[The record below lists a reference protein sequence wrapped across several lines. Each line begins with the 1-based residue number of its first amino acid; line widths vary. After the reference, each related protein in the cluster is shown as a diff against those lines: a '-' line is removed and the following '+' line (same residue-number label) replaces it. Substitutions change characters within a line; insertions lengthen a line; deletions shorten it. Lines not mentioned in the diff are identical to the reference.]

1 MIKISK
7 RTVEALE
14 PQDRDVDHYDEDLK
28 GFGVRVR
35 PSGRRTYFVMMR
47 HRCVMRRFTIG
58 SHGAVTAEAARLKA
72 KQIISDLAID
82 KNPTE
87 VEEAVRNSVTV
98 RSLGE
103 RFIAEYIPYH
113 LKPSTQGEYKR
124 CVEIFINPE
133 IGTMKLV
140 SVERTDIAKI
150 HHQLRHIPYQA
161 NRVLGVLS
169 TMFNLAESWSL
180 RPQFS
185 NPCRGLKKY
194 KEKKRERFLNR
205 EELRRLGDALRTEEE
220 FAPQAV
226 ACIRLLLLT
235 GCRLGEIQ
243 TLKWAYLDLET
254 CLAFLPDSKTG
265 RKTLYLGSVAVK
277 LLKSIPRRKNN
288 PYVIRGDIEGQH
300 LTDMQK
306 PWRRI
311 RKLADL
317 PDVRIHDLRHT
328 FASSGVALG
337 QGLPIIGRLLGH
349 TQPQTTARYAHLS
362 ATPALEVADRI
373 SENLATHIDWKAG
386 GK

>member
-7 RTVEALE
+7 RIVDALE
-14 PQDRDVDHYDEDLK
+14 VQDRDVDHFDEDLK

-35 PSGRRTYFVMMR
+35 PSGRKTYFVMMR
-47 HRCVMRRFTIG
+47 HKCVMRRFTIG

-82 KNPTE
+82 KNPTAE
-87 VEEAVRNSVTV
+87 QDAVRNSVTV

-103 RFIAEYIPYH
+103 RFIDEYVPCH
-113 LKPSTQGEYKR
+113 LKPSTAGEYKR

-140 SVERTDIAKI
+140 SVERADIAKI

-169 TMFNLAESWSL
+169 IMFNLAESWNL
-180 RPQFS
+180 RPAFT
-185 NPCRGLKKY
+185 NPCRGVRKY
-194 KEKKRERFLNR
+194 KEKKRERFLSR
-205 EELRRLGDALRTEEE
+205 EELGRLGGALRIEEE
-220 FAPQAV
+220 FAPSAV

-243 TLKWAYLDLET
+243 TLKWSYLDLDT

-277 LLKSIPRRKNN
+277 LLRSIPRRQDN
-288 PYVIRGDIEGQH
+288 PYVVTGDVEGQH

-337 QGLPIIGRLLGH
+337 QGLPIIGKLLGH
-349 TQPQTTARYAHLS
+349 SQPQTTARYAHLAAS
-362 ATPALEVADRI
+362 PALEVADKI
-373 SENLATHIDWKAG
+373 SENLATFIAWKEAG
-386 GK
+386 

>member
-1 MIKISK
+1 MMRISK
-7 RTVEALE
+7 RTVDALE
-14 PQDRDVDHYDEDLK
+14 PQERDVDHYDEDLK
-28 GFGVRVR
+28 SFGVRVR
-35 PSGRRTYFVMMR
+35 PSGRKTYFVMMR
-47 HRCVMRRFTIG
+47 HRGVMRRFTIG
-58 SHGAVTAEAARLKA
+58 SHGAVTAELARLKA
-72 KQIISDLAID
+72 KQIISDLAIN
-82 KNPTE
+82 KNPTAE
-87 VEEAVRNSVTV
+87 EEAVRKAITV

-103 RFIAEYIPYH
+103 RFIDEYVPCH

-140 SVERTDIAKI
+140 SVERTDIARI

-169 TMFNLAESWSL
+169 IMFNLAESWGL
-180 RPQFS
+180 RPLYS
-185 NPCRGLKKY
+185 NPCRGVKKY
-194 KEKKRERFLNR
+194 KERRRERFLNR
-205 EELRRLGDALRTEEE
+205 EELRRLGEALRTEEE
-220 FAPQAV
+220 FAPSAV

-243 TLKWAYLDLET
+243 TLKWSYLDLDT

-265 RKTLYLGSVAVK
+265 RKTLYLGSVAVR
-277 LLKSIPRRKNN
+277 LLKTISRKKDN
-288 PYVIRGDIEGQH
+288 PHVIVGDIEGQH
-300 LTDMQK
+300 LTDIQK

-311 RKLADL
+311 RKLANL

-349 TQPQTTARYAHLS
+349 TQPQTTARYAHLA
-362 ATPALEVADRI
+362 ATPALEVADKI
-373 SENLATHIDWKAG
+373 SQNLAAHIEWQDAI
-386 GK
+386 

>member
-7 RTVEALE
+7 RTVDVLE

-35 PSGRRTYFVMMR
+35 PSGRKTYFVMMR
-47 HRCVMRRFTIG
+47 HKCVMRRFTIG
-58 SHGAVTAEAARLKA
+58 SHGTVTAELARLKA

-87 VEEAVRNSVTV
+87 VEDAVRNSVTV

-103 RFIAEYIPYH
+103 RFIDEYVPCH

-169 TMFNLAESWSL
+169 IMFNLAENWGL

-185 NPCRGLKKY
+185 NPCRGVRKF

-205 EELRRLGDALRTEEE
+205 EELRRLGEALRIEEE
-220 FAPQAV
+220 FAPSAV

-243 TLKWAYLDLET
+243 TLKWSYLDLDT
-254 CLAFLPDSKTG
+254 CLVFLPDSKTG

-277 LLKSIPRRKNN
+277 LLQSIPRRKNN
-288 PYVIRGDIEGQH
+288 PYVITGDVEGQH

-349 TQPQTTARYAHLS
+349 TQPQTTARYAHLA
-362 ATPALEVADRI
+362 ATPALEVADKI
-373 SENLATHIDWKAG
+373 SQNLAEFIEWKEAS
-386 GK
+386 

>member
-14 PQDRDVDHYDEDLK
+14 PQDRDVDHFDEDLK

-35 PSGRRTYFVMMR
+35 ESGRKTYFVMMR
-47 HRCVMRRFTIG
+47 HKCVMRRFTIG
-58 SHGAVTAEAARLKA
+58 PHGAVTAEAARLKA

-82 KNPTE
+82 KNPTA
-87 VEEAVRNSVTV
+87 VQEEVRNSITV
-98 RSLGE
+98 KSLGE
-103 RFIAEYIPYH
+103 RFIEEYVPCH

-133 IGTMKLV
+133 IGTMRLV
-140 SVERTDIAKI
+140 SVERTDITKI

-169 TMFNLAESWSL
+169 TMFNLAERWNL
-180 RPQFS
+180 RPAFS
-185 NPCRGLKKY
+185 NPCRGVRKY

-205 EELRRLGDALRTEEE
+205 EELRRLGEALRIEEE
-220 FAPQAV
+220 FAPTAV

-243 TLKWAYLDLET
+243 TLKWSYLDLDA

-288 PYVIRGDIEGQH
+288 PYVITGDIEGQH

-337 QGLPIIGRLLGH
+337 QGLPIIGKLLGH
-349 TQPQTTARYAHLS
+349 TQPQTTARYAHLA
-362 ATPALEVADRI
+362 ATPALEVADKI
-373 SENLATHIDWKAG
+373 SESLADFIEWKEAS
-386 GK
+386 

>member
-7 RTVEALE
+7 RIVEALE
-14 PQDRDVDHYDEDLK
+14 AQDRDVDYYDDDLK

-47 HRCVMRRFTIG
+47 HKYVMRRFTIG
-58 SHGAVTAEAARLKA
+58 SHGAVTAEAARMKA

-82 KNPTE
+82 KNPTAE
-87 VEEAVRNSVTV
+87 QETVRNSVTV
-98 RSLGE
+98 RSLGQ
-103 RFIAEYIPYH
+103 RFIDEYVPCH
-113 LKPSTQGEYKR
+113 LKPSTGGEYRR

-169 TMFNLAESWSL
+169 IMFNLAESWSL
-180 RPQFS
+180 RPAFS
-185 NPCRGLKKY
+185 NPCRGVRKY

-205 EELRRLGDALRTEEE
+205 DELRRLGEALRIEEE

-243 TLKWAYLDLET
+243 TLKWSYLDLDT

-277 LLKSIPRRKNN
+277 LLKSLPRRQGNS
-288 PYVIRGDIEGQH
+288 YVIAGDVEGQH

-337 QGLPIIGRLLGH
+337 QGLPIIGKLLGH
-349 TQPQTTARYAHLS
+349 TQPQTTARYAHLAAS
-362 ATPALEVADRI
+362 PALEVADKI
-373 SENLATHIDWKAG
+373 SENLATFLEWKEAI
-386 GK
+386 